1 MRGTPRLKPWPGN
14 MELRRGTGSA
24 VWRPRDHFRGG
35 LTLPPSCQHSP
46 TTPTFFTDLHVFESH
61 QRLFF
66 MYVAWDVNYSLV
78 YNDVRE
84 RENTHVY
91 SHLAY
96 DTDMRETLN
105 VNKWEI
111 NFHIE
116 KRKRK
121 RILPSPNFSF

>member
-1 MRGTPRLKPWPGN
+1 MAGKYGTETWDRL
-14 MELRRGTGSA
+14 GSVA
-24 VWRPRDHFRGG
+24 ATRPFPWRPHLATELPTLTHNSNFLHRFTRIRVASKAVFYVRG
-35 LTLPPSCQHSP
+35 
-46 TTPTFFTDLHVFESH
+46 
-61 QRLFF
+61 
-66 MYVAWDVNYSLV
+66 MDVNYSLV

-121 RILPSPNFSF
+121 RILPSPNFS